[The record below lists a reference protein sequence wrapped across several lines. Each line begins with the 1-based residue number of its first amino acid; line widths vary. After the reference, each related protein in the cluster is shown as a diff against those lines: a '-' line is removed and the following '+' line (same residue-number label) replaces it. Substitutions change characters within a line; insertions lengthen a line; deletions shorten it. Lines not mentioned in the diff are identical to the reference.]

1 MFTLPMCLLTA
12 IRACGLE
19 AHFYFYAQELRLLGV
34 SNSIKRLFG
43 GILLELMRSYDGGGL

>member
-1 MFTLPMCLLTA
+1 MFTLPVCLLTA